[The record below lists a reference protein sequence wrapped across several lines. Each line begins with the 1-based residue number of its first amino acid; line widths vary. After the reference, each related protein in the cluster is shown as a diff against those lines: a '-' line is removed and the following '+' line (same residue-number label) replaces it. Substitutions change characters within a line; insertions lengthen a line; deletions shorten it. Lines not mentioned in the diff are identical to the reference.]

1 MHSVETSDSC
11 LVDRSFRTSCDD
23 DVSLTHTDIVERI
36 DHRISGRSTRRNSRE
51 VRPTQSMTHRNVS
64 RCNIYKH
71 LRDEERI
78 ETRST
83 ITFGKRSYLI
93 SESSQTSNT
102 RTPNDTYT
110 ISV

>member
-36 DHRISGRSTRRNSRE
+36 DHRISGRSTRRNSTE
-51 VRPTQSMTHRNVS
+51 VMPTQSMTHRNVS

-71 LRDEERI
+71 LRDEEPI
-78 ETRST
+78 EPKST
-83 ITFGKRSYLI
+83 ITIGKRNYLI
-93 SESSQTSNT
+93 SKCKQ
-102 RTPNDTYT
+102 
-110 ISV
+110 